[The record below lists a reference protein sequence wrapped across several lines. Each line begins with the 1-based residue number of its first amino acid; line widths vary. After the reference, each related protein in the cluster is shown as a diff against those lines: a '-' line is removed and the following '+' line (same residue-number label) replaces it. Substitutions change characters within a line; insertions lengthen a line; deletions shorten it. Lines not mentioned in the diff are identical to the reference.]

1 MMKAS
6 RPMTYKHLTVEMI
19 SSKRYH
25 KSNEQMKKHDFESL
39 LFFVDVLTLVTGY
52 TNHIRPCLNPACN
65 CLLLICR
72 NGKQISKLTNM
83 LGRIVYEAVGNYIN
97 TIRCCQNT
105 ETESI
110 EKLETSDQSKLSEEQ
125 KHGSAVAKTQERK
138 LEDIAAI
145 MLVIML
151 HLVLMIAQKLERFLL
166 TGHALKK
173 YLSQKCLIRF

>member
-1 MMKAS
+1 
-6 RPMTYKHLTVEMI
+6 
-19 SSKRYH
+19 
-25 KSNEQMKKHDFESL
+25 
-39 LFFVDVLTLVTGY
+39 
-52 TNHIRPCLNPACN
+52 
-65 CLLLICR
+65 
-72 NGKQISKLTNM
+72 M